1 MVIGTDRMRGDE
13 MGVDG
18 PPGGALDSPGDE
30 DLGGAGSDAAH
41 TAHTTHSDHADHT
54 AQCPVSRPGRGLFVF
69 FFSVG

>member
-1 MVIGTDRMRGDE
+1 MVMGTDRMRGDE

-41 TAHTTHSDHADHT
+41 TAHTAHPPPLARLQLD
-54 AQCPVSRPGRGLFVF
+54 RG
-69 FFSVG
+69 VGGELGHQQPCL